1 MSLSNYGMNSKIG
14 PTAPPP
20 TAVIIARSSTIAYDA
35 LVIGLTLYKS
45 LLLKKT
51 SNRLNLK
58 APIVTLLLRD
68 GEFNVLIPG
77 LY

>member
-1 MSLSNYGMNSKIG
+1 MNSKID

-68 GEFNVLIPG
+68 GEFNVLIPC
-77 LY
+77 LYQY